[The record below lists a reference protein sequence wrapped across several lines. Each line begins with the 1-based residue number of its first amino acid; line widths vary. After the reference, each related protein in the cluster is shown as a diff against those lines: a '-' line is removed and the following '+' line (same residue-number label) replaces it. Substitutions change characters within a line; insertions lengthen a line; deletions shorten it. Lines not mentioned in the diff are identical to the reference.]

1 MLDESQKKYKAILAN
16 LRSKNP
22 KCFDCRGKN
31 PAWGDIHFGVF
42 VCFDCAGSHRSM
54 GTHISFVRST
64 TFDQWSEHN
73 LKKMI
78 VGGNARATE
87 YFSKYGL
94 RISKSKSY
102 TDFYDSKVA
111 KRYKAQLESDAK
123 AMGASP
129 KMSPRSPGGIG
140 NFDKFMGDIK
150 QQIPPPAVPKT
161 PVAMESKSSSASKSP
176 SVKVQK
182 EVAEMFNNMVVS
194 KVKKVSPRKSPRSKR
209 TKSLMAAKRKNRRGV
224 GAVVVAQENKESSDD
239 DFEAEMAA
247 AKSRRKPLTPPSEE
261 TKGEAEAFAGFG
273 PSSKKPSQQ
282 QSGQTRSSSQKLS
295 SEVKTVFENK
305 YGKNV
310 RGGSKKM
317 TSISSEDFLND
328 DTTQQLQR
336 SQYQNATAIGSE
348 AFFGR
353 EEKDSKPGRASEYNW
368 EDIRNEATQKAKKLK
383 DTANSWF
390 STLSDKLNR

>member
-1 MLDESQKKYKAILAN
+1 MLDECQKKYKSILTN
-16 LRSKNP
+16 LRSKNR
-22 KCFDCRGKN
+22 KCFDCGGKN
-31 PAWGDIHFGVF
+31 PAWGDIHFGLF

-73 LKKMI
+73 LKKMM

-94 RISKSKSY
+94 RISKSKSH

-111 KRYKAQLESDAK
+111 KRYKEQIEKEANLMILGS
-123 AMGASP
+123 SP
-129 KMSPRSPGGIG
+129 KQSPKRLSGFGSLEAL
-140 NFDKFMGDIK
+140 MGDIK
-150 QQIPPPAVPKT
+150 QQIPSPVFEKKPAPQR
-161 PVAMESKSSSASKSP
+161 SKNIPSSRSP
-176 SVKVQK
+176 SAKVQK
-182 EVAEMFNNMVVS
+182 EVTEMFNNMVVS
-194 KVKKVSPRKSPRSKR
+194 TGKKDLSKGKKGKVLK
-209 TKSLMAAKRKNRRGV
+209 AAKRKNRRGV
-224 GAVVVAQENKESSDD
+224 RVVAVTQDTAESTDD

-247 AKSRRKPLTPPSEE
+247 AKARKKPVIPSAEE
-261 TKGEAEAFAGFG
+261 NEEENDDFVAGFG
-273 PSSKKPSQQ
+273 PSKKPSHQ
-282 QSGQTRSSSQKLS
+282 QSTQQTSTQQNVS

-310 RGGSKKM
+310 RGGAKKM

-328 DTTQQLQR
+328 EATQQLHR
-336 SQYQNATAIGSE
+336 SQYQNVSAIGSD

-353 EEKDSKPGRASEYNW
+353 DEKDSSKVRTGEYNW
-368 EDIRNEATQKAKKLK
+368 EDIRDEAAQKAKKLK
-383 DTANSWF
+383 DTANNWF